1 MAYLEDYLRTIP
13 LSDSSAIR
21 KAIQENEVHFGLS
34 DISEK
39 EFEKLVNQ
47 IAEENNL
54 MTEVPSFS
62 EKIEAAPFNQFYS
75 ALSVDLNQLFR
86 EQASIE
92 VAGENYD
99 HIYRSNL
106 EEIQRAV
113 ENLEQTVLRLEKQN
127 RGEKGLILRSYS
139 FEPENA
145 KQMTETHTTETA
157 YLFADRDG
165 TLLEPAETNRLYHT
179 YSLTLKK
186 KEETNALHKSD
197 GSTSAKLEVL
207 YETPGTVTNTN
218 PEYAPYKAIDGTS
231 DSFWFNICLKS
242 NNGLD
247 KIDTLPK
254 GRE

>member
-13 LSDSSAIR
+13 LSDASAIR
-21 KAIQENEVHFGLS
+21 QAILENEVHFGLA
-34 DISEK
+34 DISEQ
-39 EFEKLVNQ
+39 EFERLIKQ
-47 IAEENNL
+47 IAEQNEPL
-54 MTEVPSFS
+54 ASMPTFT

-75 ALSVDLNQLFR
+75 TFSVDLNQLFR

-92 VAGENYD
+92 TAGENYD
-99 HIYRSNL
+99 HIYRANL
-106 EEIQRAV
+106 EEIQRSV

-127 RGEKGLILRSYS
+127 RGEKGLVLRSYS

-145 KQMTETHTTETA
+145 KQMSETHTSETA
-157 YLFADRDG
+157 YLFSDRDG

-186 KEETNALHKSD
+186 KEETNALQNPD
-197 GSTSAKLEVL
+197 GTTSARLEVL

-218 PEYAPYKAIDGTS
+218 PEYAPHKAIDGTS
-231 DSFWFNICLKS
+231 ESFWFNICLKS